1 MYMFIFKVM
10 RSKITIKCCR
20 IYFFMVCT
28 AVTCNFFFTDND
40 MSDDHDDDTDDD
52 DDDLLPA
59 YQHKDPTSVYC
70 HAVHVSPR

>member
-1 MYMFIFKVM
+1 MLSDLILYDVY
-10 RSKITIKCCR
+10 RS
-20 IYFFMVCT
+20 YF
-28 AVTCNFFFTDND
+28 FFFTDND